1 MSIPV
6 TESIG
11 KARWIQGDD
20 EETNLEIRIPCTLP
34 EGVRPRDLTVEVKD
48 DCILCISHKE
58 TRILQWRLYA
68 AVKDEVEWRVEDDNI
83 LVAELEKKAG
93 APWSCLLDLPMRA
106 NDELLVPVAEI
117 NRMFRSQLPVLP
129 TAEEKASNG
138 AAKSTSDAGA
148 AAAENDGANGAG
160 ADGEDDDLDKLLDE
174 AAEEV
179 TGAAAKEVDED
190 AEVEEGD
197 STAAFIKA
205 ELENYRVEEE
215 EIQKKLTEVAAM
227 LENPTDAEAAARA
240 AEQKGILSEM
250 IRLHNA
256 CRAIRSQ
263 PSTLENFLQCTQLD
277 LQKARV
283 NIGETGENEEEEYQ
297 TDEERELSATAL
309 MTCGL
314 KFFEDQ
320 DIKGCLHFLRLAA
333 IHHKHEQS
341 TLLLYNIY
349 SQLQSPRGAFLLMR
363 RALDDSAPSAAVNQ
377 KVGELYDQGARHF
390 LPLFPAALYFYQRA
404 AKLGHVNGMLSLA
417 QLWLRGCTASSMLSE
432 DEVEAQQSTSK
443 YHAWLQKAMDRGCGS
458 AYFVRGCMHIKG
470 EHGVAKSYAS
480 AKEYLDAAAGAQP
493 EILRRAPQIPMMLE
507 MLRAEEEGSAKAKQE
522 TSSTSASTSKAAV
535 GPAAVAAPA
544 KPVDDSVKPTPSAAR
559 LNALSRNAAG
569 PSLGA
574 NGSAAPRTVSESAA
588 MRARRGFGAGGGS
601 RSKLFWERACV
612 TGVTMYGV
620 YTLAFPIRILLL
632 PFFYSVISGLLEA
645 IPWLSNS
652 NADLSMF

>member
-1 MSIPV
+1 MSVPL

-11 KARWIQGDD
+11 KAQWTQGED
-20 EETNLEIRIPCTLP
+20 EETSLQVRIPRVLP
-34 EGVRPRDLTVEVKD
+34 DGVRPRELTVEIKD
-48 DCILCISHKE
+48 SSILCVSHKE

-68 AVKDEVEWRVEDDNI
+68 SVNDEVEWRIEDDGV
-83 LVAELEKKAG
+83 LVAELDKKSG

-106 NDELLVPVAEI
+106 DDELLTPIAEI
-117 NRMFRSQLPVLP
+117 DRMFRAQLPVLP
-129 TAEEKASNG
+129 SIDHGEGED
-138 AAKSTSDAGA
+138 AAKEACGESEAEKNGETDA
-148 AAAENDGANGAG
+148 AAA
-160 ADGEDDDLDKLLDE
+160 DGEDDLDKLLDE
-174 AAEEV
+174 VAKEV
-179 TGAAAKEVDED
+179 TGKEPKESDGED
-190 AEVEEGD
+190 D

-215 EIQKKLTEVAAM
+215 EIKKKLAEIEAT
-227 LENPTDAEAAARA
+227 LNNSTDAEATKTAI
-240 AEQKGILSEM
+240 EQKNILEKM
-250 IRLHNA
+250 IRLHSQ
-256 CRAIRSQ
+256 CREIRSQ
-263 PSTLENFLQCTQLD
+263 PSTLENFLRCTQLD

-283 NIGETGENEEEEYQ
+283 NIGESGENEEEEYQ
-297 TDEERELSATAL
+297 SDEERKLNASELMA
-309 MTCGL
+309 CGL

-349 SQLQSPRGAFLLMR
+349 SQLQSPRGAFLLMK

-390 LPLFPAALYFYQRA
+390 LPLFPAAIYFYQRA

-417 QLWLRGCTASSMLSE
+417 QLWLRGSTASSMLSE
-432 DEVEAQQSTSK
+432 EEVEAQQSISK

-470 EHGVAKSYAS
+470 EHGVAKSYAA

-507 MLRAEEEGSAKAKQE
+507 MLREEEEKSEKVKPE
-522 TSSTSASTSKAAV
+522 TTSTSASTSKAGTASS
-535 GPAAVAAPA
+535 GPAILEAVTKPA
-544 KPVDDSVKPTPSAAR
+544 DEGVKVTSSVAR
-559 LNALSRNAAG
+559 LNALGNRAAG
-569 PSLGA
+569 SSVGSGA
-574 NGSAAPRTVSESAA
+574 TVPRTVSESAA
-588 MRARRGFGAGGGS
+588 MRARKGFGSGS

-612 TGVTMYGV
+612 VSVTMYSV
-620 YTLAFPIRILLL
+620 YTLAFPIRIVLL
-632 PFFYSVISGLLEA
+632 PFFYSAISGIIEA
-645 IPWLSNS
+645 IPWLANS